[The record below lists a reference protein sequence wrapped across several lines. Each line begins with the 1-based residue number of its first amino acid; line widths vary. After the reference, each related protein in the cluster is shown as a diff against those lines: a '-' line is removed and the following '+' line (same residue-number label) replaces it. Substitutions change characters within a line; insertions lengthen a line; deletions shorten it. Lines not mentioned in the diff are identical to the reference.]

1 MTLGCRVSNI
11 VSHDVYDKQGERH
24 LGITQLPIPILG
36 ASQEKIKELRNY
48 FHSLEIEDHSPDKDV
63 AYFAQKLGISPKRL
77 TNLIRIISGQSAR
90 EWIVYYTILEIKSL
104 LRESSLDIKS
114 IAARVNFPDQTTL
127 SRYFRHYT
135 GVTPSQYR
143 KNIYF

>member
-1 MTLGCRVSNI
+1 MQLLRVYFW
-11 VSHDVYDKQGERH
+11 DVYTVYINDPQ
-24 LGITQLPIPILG
+24 
-36 ASQEKIKELRNY
+36 AEK
-48 FHSLEIEDHSPDKDV
+48 SLKFTRKDEYVYQFVRLIIEDV

-77 TNLIRIISGQSAR
+77 TNLIRSISGQSAR

-135 GVTPSQYR
+135 GSLSLIR
-143 KNIYF
+143 